1 MKGRIMKIRTRSR
14 SARPG
19 REKKEIMTNET
30 VINNGEDQVTTAIG
44 LRRGK
49 GLGGGGGVVGRC
61 AGTMVEAVVVAFKAD
76 SRASQYRTL
85 STLECKYWCRSYCSG
100 VGKGA
105 G

>member
-14 SARPG
+14 SARSG

-44 LRRGK
+44 LRQGR

-61 AGTMVEAVVVAFKAD
+61 AGTMVDAVVVAFKAD
-76 SRASQYRTL
+76 SRGSQYRTL
-85 STLECKYWCRSYCSG
+85 STLESK
-100 VGKGA
+100 
-105 G
+105 

>member
-30 VINNGEDQVTTAIG
+30 VINNGEDQVTTVIG

-49 GLGGGGGVVGRC
+49 GLGGDGGMVGRC
-61 AGTMVEAVVVAFKAD
+61 A
-76 SRASQYRTL
+76 QPP
-85 STLECKYWCRSYCSG
+85 WWNP
-100 VGKGA
+100 
-105 G
+105 